1 MRARRREQRLLNSKL
16 TFQKTMALRGE
27 GAVTGKLWRRDRS
40 PDVIKFIAGG
50 ERTIERNLDHD
61 GLKGLRPINKSD
73 PPTGKET
80 PFSISNRS
88 SFKMLSKVLLS
99 GGLISSSRQRCKS

>member
-1 MRARRREQRLLNSKL
+1 MRARRHEKRLLNAKRA
-16 TFQKTMALRGE
+16 FEKAVALCRE
-27 GAVTGKLWRRDRS
+27 GAVTGKLRRRDRV
-40 PDVIKFIAGG
+40 PDVIKFVAGG
-50 ERTIERNLDHD
+50 ERTIERDLDHD

>member
-1 MRARRREQRLLNSKL
+1 
-16 TFQKTMALRGE
+16 MALRSE
-27 GAVTGKLWRRDRS
+27 RAVAGKLWRRDRG
-40 PDVIKFIAGG
+40 PDVIKFVAGR

-61 GLKGLRPINKSD
+61 ELKGLRPINKSD
-73 PPTGKET
+73 PPMGKET

-99 GGLISSSRQRCKS
+99 DGLISSSRQPCKSWSRFCCMRDQTISGNNSE